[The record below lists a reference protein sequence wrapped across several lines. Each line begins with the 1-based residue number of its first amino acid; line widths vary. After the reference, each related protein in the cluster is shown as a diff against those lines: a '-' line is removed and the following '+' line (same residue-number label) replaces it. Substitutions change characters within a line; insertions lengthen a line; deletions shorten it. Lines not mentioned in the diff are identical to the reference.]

1 VAEYLDP
8 VVVELEGRDQK
19 LLDTLTRAKAE
30 VRKFTDEVGRMNA
43 TVHVKVD
50 LADGEIRKI
59 QERIGKIKATIRVGL
74 RLDQTDRD
82 RITADLDGKQFNAS
96 IHPALDDNSRRLVEA
111 ALDHLTR
118 ARTVSIVA
126 DVDTQ
131 AAAADL
137 DLLTRA
143 RQVRIVADADT
154 RAAADDLALL
164 TRPRTVTIHTNTTG
178 GNTPNTP
185 NNNRSA
191 RSGKPDLSLKSLL
204 TLAPALVPIAA
215 QATVVAA
222 QMGAAAI
229 AVGTFGLAVK
239 SQLSSLGDAAD
250 AQGKVTDAVAK
261 YGPAS
266 KQAAQAQLALSQTLS
281 AVPAQ
286 TRQAAGAF
294 LNLKSDFKSWSD
306 GLAKF
311 TMVPVTQGIG
321 VLDALLPKLSP
332 LVKDTS
338 AQFTRLTTL
347 LAGGV
352 NSGAFDGLMK
362 RFTAFTNGVLKSA
375 VDGVVHFTR
384 VLSQGGGSGAFGEF
398 MTYAKANAPLVKE
411 TLKNLAEAVLNILRA
426 ASQAGPG
433 MLTLV
438 NTFAKLV
445 AALPPS
451 VIAALMQVAAAIKLI
466 KLAGTGLSTVAG
478 GIQSLGTRLTALRAA
493 SAGAGGGLAGLRAAF
508 LSLGT
513 AAKATVIVAAIAAV
527 VVGVSKLASLGQK
540 APPDIDKLTNS
551 LGRLGTTGQ
560 VNGEALDAFGKNL
573 AGLRDSVKSFVA
585 PSVLDN
591 IQQGIIKVVTLGN
604 VDSTPVKEAKDN
616 LNAIDKALA
625 NLVQGGHADLA
636 SAALEK
642 LKAAYAKGGHNVGN
656 FTKNL
661 TEYKKA
667 VDDAKF
673 AQELTAQSQG
683 LFGSQAQKTAAQLDK
698 QKASADGLRQALQ
711 ALNDV
716 NRAGLGGMIGFEA
729 AIDAA
734 SSGAKKYHDVLSMN
748 NGQLS
753 LGTDKQRQAAQ
764 ILSDLAD
771 KTDAAASSQREAG
784 ASWQTVNGIYDR
796 GRKKLIDVAQAMGLS
811 ASEAKALAS
820 QILKIPNKTA
830 KFKMDTADARA
841 GLEAFNAAVKR
852 TPGSKSVTLKTLSTG
867 AEQILESFGLK
878 VKRLPNGQV
887 KVTTKNG
894 QALSAI
900 ANVAAAL
907 RNLNGKTATTWTY
920 HNVKTTYSTAGS
932 VSGGKSVHG
941 MVGATGGLL
950 SKLPIKRLAT
960 GGEAQIAPNGF
971 LRGPGNGTSDSIL
984 ALFASGALGR
994 VSNTEFVVNAKET
1007 AKHRRLLELINSGLL
1022 PKFAKGGLTQA
1033 AKEARGQ
1040 LAGGFGISS
1049 FGRMAGY
1056 QRTPF
1061 EHELAASSDI
1071 NALVSSLNQFRGEI
1085 KKAFSGRTESSL
1097 LRQLDKAGKSLI
1109 SYDKQLS
1116 KVTSSLASA
1125 KSKLDDLKNSAAQLK
1140 SSVAASIMQGAS
1152 VVTQAPQEGFALRSV
1167 DVVNNM
1173 NAQLQ
1178 KASAFS
1184 AQLQQLKK
1192 RGLSADLLQQ
1202 IAEAGVDQG
1211 GATAEALAGA
1221 SNAQIKQLN
1230 QMQSQLKKSA
1240 NAAGSAVSDSMYG
1253 AGIKAAEGLVKGLEK
1268 KQKAIE
1274 AAMLRIAKSMEK
1286 AIKAALKIKSPSQ
1299 VMADLGDYTALGL
1312 AHGIQRSSKH
1322 AAIAARGLAM
1332 SVQQGAT
1339 LTGSPTWAGVP
1350 MGGGSGGGQVVL
1362 HQHVHINV
1370 EGHVM
1375 TERKLIDVVEKG
1387 FLQRGARNP
1396 LTYTQYKR

>member
-1 VAEYLDP
+1 MADYLDP
-8 VVVELEGRDQK
+8 VVIELEGRDRK

-30 VRKFTDEVGRMNA
+30 VRRFTADVGRMNA
-43 TVHVKVD
+43 TIKVDVKLKDGALAEVRRRVAESPAAKLKVD
-50 LADGEIRKI
+50 LQLGAGQRDQLRAQLEGRPITANVRPVMDQTALRRVQTVLRELGRRIDVQIRPDMDTGA
-59 QERIGKIKATIRVGL
+59 QRRAQR
-74 RLDQTDRD
+74 RLDRMSQD
-82 RITADLDGKQFNAS
+82 
-96 IHPALDDNSRRLVEA
+96 
-111 ALDHLTR
+111 
-118 ARTVSIVA
+118 RTVVIR
-126 DVDTQ
+126 
-131 AAAADL
+131 
-137 DLLTRA
+137 TRVIGDSNRLPGSGGGDGGA
-143 RQVRIVADADT
+143 GGGGG
-154 RAAADDLALL
+154 LMGALL
-164 TRPRTVTIHTNTTG
+164 PM
-178 GNTPNTP
+178 
-185 NNNRSA
+185 
-191 RSGKPDLSLKSLL
+191 
-204 TLAPALVPIAA
+204 APALMPIAA
-215 QATVVAA
+215 QATAVAA
-222 QMGAAAI
+222 AVGAATV
-229 AVGTFGLAVK
+229 AVGAFGAALK
-239 SQLSSLGDAAD
+239 PQLTALSNAAD
-250 AQGKVTDAVAK
+250 AQAKYNAAVAK
-261 YGPAS
+261 YGPGS
-266 KQAAQAQLALSQTLS
+266 QQAAQAQQHMSETLAGM
-281 AVPAQ
+281 PAA

-294 LNLKSDFKSWSD
+294 LNLKGDFTSWSNS
-306 GLAKF
+306 LAKF
-311 TMVPVTQGIG
+311 TMMPVTQGIS

-332 LVKDTS
+332 LVKNTA

-347 LAGGV
+347 LAGGI
-352 NSGAFDGLMK
+352 NSGAFDGLMA
-362 RFTAFTNGVLKSA
+362 RFTKFASGAVKDA
-375 VDGVVHFTR
+375 VDGVTHFAR

-466 KLAGTGLSTVAG
+466 KLAGAGLGAVTG
-478 GIQSLGTRLTALRAA
+478 GIEALAARLATLRAA
-493 SAGAGGGLAGLRAAF
+493 SAGAGGGLAGLRTAF

-513 AAKATVIVAAIAAV
+513 AAKATVVVAAIAAV

-551 LGRLGTTGQ
+551 LGRLGATGQ
-560 VNGEALDAFGKNL
+560 LKGEALDAFGKNL

-642 LKAAYAKGGHNVGN
+642 LKAAYAKGGHDVGN

-661 TEYKKA
+661 KEYKKA

-673 AQELTAQSQG
+673 AQEMTAQSQG

-784 ASWQTVNGIYDR
+784 ASWQTVNGIYDQ
-796 GRKKLIDVAQAMGLS
+796 GRKKLISVAEAMGLS
-811 ASEAKALAS
+811 ASEASALAG

-830 KFKMDTADARA
+830 KVKMTTEDATRD
-841 GLEAFNAAVKR
+841 LNAFNAKVRAS
-852 TPGSKSVTLKTLSTG
+852 PGSKSVTLKTLSSA
-867 AEQILESFGLK
+867 AEQILERFGLK
-878 VKRLPNGQV
+878 VKRLPNG
-887 KVTTKNG
+887 KVTVTARTG
-894 QALSAI
+894 AALSAI
-900 ANVAAAL
+900 RNVKGAVDSL
-907 RNLNGKTATTWTY
+907 HSKTIGIGIY
-920 HNVKTTYSTAGS
+920 KTTYLNTQ
-932 VSGGKSVHG
+932 H
-941 MVGATGGLL
+941 
-950 SKLPIKRLAT
+950 
-960 GGEAQIAPNGF
+960 
-971 LRGPGNGTSDSIL
+971 RGPSVPGVTPYARGGRVRGYAAGGDIQAFPDGGFVQGPGTGTSDSIVTL
-984 ALFASGALGR
+984 LPSGNVVR
-994 VSNTEFVVNAKET
+994 SSNTEFIVNAKET

-1033 AKEARGQ
+1033 QKEARGQ
-1040 LAGGFGISS
+1040 LSGSFGISS

-1085 KKAFSGRTESSL
+1085 KKAFSGHTESSL
-1097 LRQLDKAGKSLI
+1097 LKQLDKAGKSLI

-1140 SSVAASIMQGAS
+1140 NSVASSIMQGAS
-1152 VVTQAPQEGFALRSV
+1152 VVTQAPQEGFALRSI
-1167 DVVNNM
+1167 DIVNNM

-1192 RGLSADLLQQ
+1192 RGLSADLLDQ

-1211 GATAEALAGA
+1211 GATATALAGA
-1221 SNAQIKQLN
+1221 SDAQIKQLN

-1240 NAAGSAVSDSMYG
+1240 NAAGSAVSDAMYG

-1286 AIKAALKIKSPSQ
+1286 AIKAALRIKSPSQ
-1299 VMADLGDYTALGL
+1299 VMADLGDHTALGL
-1312 AHGIQRSSKH
+1312 AHGIARSSKH
-1322 AAIAARGLAM
+1322 AVIAARGMAM
-1332 SVQQGAT
+1332 SVQQGAA
-1339 LTGSPTWAGVP
+1339 LTGRPTWAGVP
-1350 MGGGSGGGQVVL
+1350 MVGAHGGGTVVNHYHFNIEGNAVTIDRL
-1362 HQHVHINV
+1362 AKDV
-1370 EGHVM
+1370 E
-1375 TERKLIDVVEKG
+1375 TA
-1387 FLQRGARNP
+1387 FLRRGARNP